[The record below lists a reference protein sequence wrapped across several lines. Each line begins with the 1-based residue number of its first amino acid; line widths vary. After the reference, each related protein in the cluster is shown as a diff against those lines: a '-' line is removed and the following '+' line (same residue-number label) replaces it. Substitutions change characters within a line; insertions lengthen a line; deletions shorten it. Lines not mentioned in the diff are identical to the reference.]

1 LKTIN
6 DTYGHETGDR
16 AIQAMASILKK
27 CFRNTDI
34 CARLGGDE
42 FAITAVNLSPTICK
56 KNIQKVNE
64 ECEAWSNLKGNV
76 HLSISLGYVEFNHDE
91 SDFEYLLNMA
101 DKKLYEE
108 KKRKKD
114 L

>member
-1 LKTIN
+1 
-6 DTYGHETGDR
+6 
-16 AIQAMASILKK
+16 
-27 CFRNTDI
+27 
-34 CARLGGDE
+34 
-42 FAITAVNLSPTICK
+42 
-56 KNIQKVNE
+56 
-64 ECEAWSNLKGNV
+64 LKGNV